1 MVPSLV
7 KMNSK
12 ALIIPSIIARSFS
25 GVREKITLAER
36 FAPWVQLDIADG
48 VFAGPETWDNP
59 DDLRDFK
66 STLKK
71 EVHLMVQEP
80 ERVLREWMDVA
91 DRVYIHYEAIQ
102 QTEALMSTFLSS
114 RAELGIALSL
124 ETPISVLDPYIE
136 KIQSV
141 QLMSIASL
149 GSYGSPFDECV
160 FEKISILR
168 EHYPSVTI
176 SVDGGVRLEMVKRL
190 RDAGVSHFVVG
201 SAIFSAENPQQAY
214 EEFEHALSA

>member
-1 MVPSLV
+1 
-7 KMNSK
+7 MNSK
-12 ALIIPSIIARSFS
+12 VLIIPSIIARSVS
-25 GVREKITLAER
+25 GVREKITLAEH
-36 FAPWVQLDIADG
+36 FASWVQLDIADG
-48 VFAGPETWDNP
+48 EFAGPETWNSP
-59 DDLRDFK
+59 DDLRDINT
-66 STLKK
+66 TLKK

-80 ERVLREWMDVA
+80 EKILNEWMDVA
-91 DRVYIHYEAIQ
+91 DRVYIHYEATEQ
-102 QTEALMSTFLSS
+102 VEALITAFSSS

-149 GSYGSPFDECV
+149 GSYGSPFDERV

-168 EHYPSVTI
+168 EHHPSVTI
-176 SVDGGVRLEMVKRL
+176 SIDGGVRLEMVKRL
-190 RDAGVSHFVVG
+190 RDAGVSHLVVG

-214 EEFEHALSA
+214 DEFEHALSAL